1 MRRFVEEYS
10 VAKESPVNLKKGF
23 LILAFAM
30 VSIIALLY
38 GVSPSWFAIKF
49 LGVNDLSVSF
59 AHILRAVMCLYLALG
74 CFWLFSAFSGRHKN
88 TAILTTIVFAGGLV
102 IGRVLSFM
110 IDGRPAPLLIFYAA
124 LEFTIIPVA
133 WWIYT
138 RPE

>member
-1 MRRFVEEYS
+1 M
-10 VAKESPVNLKKGF
+10 KKAF

-38 GVSPSWFAIKF
+38 GIAPAWFASTF

-74 CFWLFSAFSGRHKN
+74 GFWLFSAFSEKHRD

-102 IGRVLSFM
+102 IGRMFSLIV
-110 IDGRPAPLLIFYAA
+110 DGQPAPLLIVYGAI
-124 LEFTIIPVA
+124 EIMIIPIA
-133 WWIYT
+133 YWIYT